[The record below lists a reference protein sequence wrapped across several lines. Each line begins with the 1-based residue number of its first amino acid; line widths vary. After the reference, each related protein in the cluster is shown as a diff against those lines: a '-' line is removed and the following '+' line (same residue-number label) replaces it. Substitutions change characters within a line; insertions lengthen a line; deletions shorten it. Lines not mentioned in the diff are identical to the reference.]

1 VDLQEAQ
8 RKLLGHAPQPSPW
21 LLESAPLWPAGGRA
35 LDVACGRGQN
45 ALLLAAA
52 GFDVTAVDLD
62 AAAMADLR
70 ARCSEMGVS
79 LHAEVR
85 DLEKADVDLGN
96 AAFDLVVVFRYLHRP
111 LFPALRRV
119 LRPGGVLVYETFTRA
134 QAALGHPRNPAVLLE
149 EGELPQL
156 VAPLEVLAS
165 DEGEREGSF
174 VSRVVARRPPER
186 ESV

>member
-1 VDLQEAQ
+1 
-8 RKLLGHAPQPSPW
+8 
-21 LLESAPLWPAGGRA
+21 
-35 LDVACGRGQN
+35 
-45 ALLLAAA
+45 LLLAAA

-62 AAAMADLR
+62 PAAMADLR
-70 ARCSEMGVS
+70 ARCREIGVS

-85 DLEKADVDLGN
+85 DLEKADLDLGA

-134 QAALGHPRNPAVLLE
+134 QAARGRPTNPAFLLE
-149 EGELPQL
+149 EGELPRL

-165 DEGEREGSF
+165 GEGEYEGSF
-174 VSRVVARRPPER
+174 VARVVARRPPGR
-186 ESV
+186 EGV